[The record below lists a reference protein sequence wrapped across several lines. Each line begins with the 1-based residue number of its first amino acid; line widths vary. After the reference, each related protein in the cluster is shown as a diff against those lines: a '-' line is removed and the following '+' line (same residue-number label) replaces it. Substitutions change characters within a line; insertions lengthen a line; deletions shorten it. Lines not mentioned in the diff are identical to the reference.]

1 MLAVT
6 SIKLTLLVLL
16 IVPVVIVPIL
26 FYGRRVRR
34 QSRDSQDAIAA
45 FGAYAEETI
54 NAIRTVQAFTHEAID
69 CARFGTRVEKAF
81 TVARRRIAVR
91 AVLTGLVILLAF
103 GAITLVLW
111 IGGRDV
117 LAGRISAGDLSAFV
131 FYAVI
136 VAMAVGTLSEVWGDI
151 QRAAGAAA
159 AITELL
165 DSGADIKTPPARV
178 ALPDPPRGVVTFED
192 VGFCYPASPGRSALR
207 GFTIAKAGRDGGA
220 RRRLGSW

>member
-1 MLAVT
+1 
-6 SIKLTLLVLL
+6 
-16 IVPVVIVPIL
+16 
-26 FYGRRVRR
+26 
-34 QSRDSQDAIAA
+34 
-45 FGAYAEETI
+45 
-54 NAIRTVQAFTHEAID
+54 
-69 CARFGTRVEKAF
+69 
-81 TVARRRIAVR
+81 
-91 AVLTGLVILLAF
+91 VLTGLVILLAF

-165 DSGADIKTPPARV
+165 DSGADIKTPPAPV

-207 GFTIAKAGRDGGA
+207 GFTIAVRRGETVALVGASGAGKTQLLLRFTTHRTVPCGSMGSICALPIPPRCASASDWC
-220 RRRLGSW
+220 RRIR

>member
-1 MLAVT
+1 
-6 SIKLTLLVLL
+6 
-16 IVPVVIVPIL
+16 
-26 FYGRRVRR
+26 
-34 QSRDSQDAIAA
+34 
-45 FGAYAEETI
+45 
-54 NAIRTVQAFTHEAID
+54 
-69 CARFGTRVEKAF
+69 
-81 TVARRRIAVR
+81 VR

-103 GAITLVLW
+103 GAIALVLW

-165 DSGADIKTPPARV
+165 DSGADIKTPPAPV

-207 GFTIAKAGRDGGA
+207 GFTIAVRRGETVALVGASGAGKTTVFQLLLRFTTHRTVPCGSMGSICALPIPPRCASASDWC
-220 RRRLGSW
+220 RRIR